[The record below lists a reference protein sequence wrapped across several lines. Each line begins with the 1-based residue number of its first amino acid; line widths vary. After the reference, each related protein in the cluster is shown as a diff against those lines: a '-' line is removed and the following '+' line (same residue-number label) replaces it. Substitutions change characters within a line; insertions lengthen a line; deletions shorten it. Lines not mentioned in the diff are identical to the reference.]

1 MRILSDLDGFIF
13 DLDGT
18 LLDSL
23 WVWHE
28 VDCTFLMRRGLPVTP
43 DYAQAIAHVGFFDA
57 ARYTINRFHL
67 NETPE
72 QLTTEWY
79 ALARTAYRDRVELKP
94 YAETFLRQLY
104 AQGKHLAAATS
115 SELDLIMPCLER
127 LGIVNLFEN
136 ITTISEVKH
145 DKSEPDIYLL
155 AAERLGLSPS
165 QCAVFEDILCGIQSA
180 KKAGFLT
187 VAVEEAASASEQ
199 QQIFQT
205 CDYYI
210 RSYTELLS
218 SVYTSLS

>member
-1 MRILSDLDGFIF
+1 MRMLSDLDGFIF

-43 DYAQAIAHVGFFDA
+43 DYAQAIAHMGFFDA

-79 ALARTAYRDRVELKP
+79 ALARTAYRDRVKLKP
-94 YAETFLRQLY
+94 HAETFLRQLR

-136 ITTISEVKH
+136 ITTVSEVKH

-165 QCAVFEDILCGIQSA
+165 QCTVFEDILCGIQSA
-180 KKAGFLT
+180 KKAGFFT
-187 VAVEEAASASEQ
+187 VAVEEAASISDQEEIVKTTA
-199 QQIFQT
+199 
-205 CDYYI
+205 CYI
-210 RSYTELLS
+210 HSYSELL
-218 SVYTSLS
+218 

>member
-104 AQGKHLAAATS
+104 AQEKHLAAATS

-145 DKSEPDIYLL
+145 DKSQPDIYLL

-180 KKAGFLT
+180 KKAGFFT
-187 VAVEEAASASEQ
+187 VAVEEAASISDQEEIVKTTA
-199 QQIFQT
+199 
-205 CDYYI
+205 CYI
-210 RSYTELLS
+210 HSYSELL
-218 SVYTSLS
+218 

>member
-1 MRILSDLDGFIF
+1 MQIFSNFDGFIF

-23 WVWHE
+23 WVWDE
-28 VDCTFLMRRGLPVTP
+28 VDQTFLARRGLPVIP
-43 DYAQAIAHVGFFDA
+43 GYAQAIAHMGFFDA
-57 ARYTINRFHL
+57 ARYTIDRFNL

-79 ALARTAYRDRVELKP
+79 DLARAAYRDRVELKP
-94 YAETFLRQLY
+94 YAETFLCQLY

-136 ITTISEVKH
+136 ITTIGEVKH
-145 DKSEPDIYLL
+145 DKSQPDIYLL
-155 AAERLGLSPS
+155 AAERLRLSPS
-165 QCAVFEDILCGIQSA
+165 QCVVFEDILCGIQSA
-180 KKAGFLT
+180 KKAGFFT

-199 QQIFQT
+199 QKIIEIT
-205 CDYYI
+205 DCYI
-210 RSYTELLS
+210 YSYSELL
-218 SVYTSLS
+218 YFMNNY

>member
-23 WVWHE
+23 WVWDE
-28 VDCTFLMRRGLPVTP
+28 VDQTFLARRGFSVTP
-43 DYAQAIAHVGFFDA
+43 DYAQAIAHMGFFDA
-57 ARYTINRFHL
+57 ARYTIDRFKL

-72 QLTTEWY
+72 QLTTEWH

-180 KKAGFLT
+180 KKGGFFT
-187 VAVEEAASASEQ
+187 VAVEEAASISDQEEIVKTTA
-199 QQIFQT
+199 
-205 CDYYI
+205 CYI
-210 RSYTELLS
+210 HSYSELL
-218 SVYTSLS
+218 